1 LAFEHVRLKKGHT
14 VGLLRVIISFS
25 GGKMYDVL
33 LVKIIEMIAISMF
46 SGFVRVISLSY
57 TGLVGMY
64 TGPPSH
70 KAQRLLCG

>member
-1 LAFEHVRLKKGHT
+1 VTYRFIARDYLAFQGKKD
-14 VGLLRVIISFS
+14 
-25 GGKMYDVL
+25 MYDVS

-70 KAQRLLCG
+70 KAQRLLWG